1 MTRTAW
7 FSAKFVLHHP
17 IIATMLAQLTTS
29 PAGKWNWMPNKRAFR
44 TVAAS
49 LIAKKKSKQKKND
62 DIIKKN
68 SNIQIM
74 IPTIIRKI
82 RILNQQNDKCNKKRH
97 IDPTPDPSSPPRIKQ

>member
-17 IIATMLAQLTTS
+17 NIATMLAQLTTS

-49 LIAKKKSKQKKND
+49 LIAKKKSKQVVAFVDQTEVDNED
-62 DIIKKN
+62 
-68 SNIQIM
+68 
-74 IPTIIRKI
+74 TV
-82 RILNQQNDKCNKKRH
+82 
-97 IDPTPDPSSPPRIKQ
+97 PSCHAFVC